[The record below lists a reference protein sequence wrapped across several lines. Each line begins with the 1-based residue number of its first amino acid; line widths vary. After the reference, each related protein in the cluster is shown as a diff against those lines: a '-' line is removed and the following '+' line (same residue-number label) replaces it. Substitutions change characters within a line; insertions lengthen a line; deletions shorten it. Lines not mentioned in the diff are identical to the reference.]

1 MGSTRETGEPAGPA
15 ELRLLPQ
22 ALTPQTFYTGI
33 HYGHASPTAEGGY
46 DGTPNAESAGTPERI
61 AAAEARLGVALPE
74 GLRALYRV
82 QNGGESCNVAVPLLP
97 RPQRFED
104 ILTPF
109 GGYEDLH
116 PTESLATAWDS
127 FLAFATPQDESMAY
141 LFRNGTDRM
150 VVLSQWYRRTL
161 FLDYSR
167 PGPPSVGHVDF
178 DDPAWAER
186 ITRWPDFEAFFAE
199 LRRFEVL

>member
-1 MGSTRETGEPAGPA
+1 M
-15 ELRLLPQ
+15 LPQ
-22 ALTPQTFYTGI
+22 ALTSQTFYTGI
-33 HYGHASPTAEGGY
+33 HYGHATPTEEGGY

-61 AAAEARLGVALPE
+61 AAAEARLGVSLPE

-82 QNGGESCNVAVPLLP
+82 QNGGEACNLALPLVPQP
-97 RPQRFED
+97 RRFED

-116 PTESLATAWDS
+116 PTESLATAWEG
-127 FLAFATPQDESMAY
+127 FLAFATPQDEAMAY
-141 LFRNGTDRM
+141 LFCNGTDRM

-161 FLDYSR
+161 FLDYNG
-167 PGPPSVGHVDF
+167 PGAPSVGHVDF
-178 DDPAWAER
+178 DDPDWANR
-186 ITRWPDFEAFFAE
+186 VRRWPDFEAFFAQ